1 MAFGRQPRIE
11 LKSVAQM
18 QTMQRAG
25 LVLHEALDAAV
36 EAAVPGV
43 TTAAVDAVFAEVL
56 ARRGATSNFL
66 GYYGFP
72 ATICA
77 SVNEE
82 VVHGIPSD
90 RELQVGDVLK
100 IDGGAV
106 VEGWHADSA
115 RTVILGSSQGGTA
128 DPEDE
133 RLSEITRQA
142 LWHGIA
148 AFAQA
153 RHVGEIGEAI
163 DDFVTAQPGA
173 PLGILQEY
181 VGHGIGTAMHQP
193 PDVLNYRTGH
203 RGPAVKDGL
212 CLAIEPMLVR
222 GSLATDVLEDEWTVV
237 TRDGARASQW
247 EHSVARHAGGVWVL
261 TAPDGGAA
269 ELAAHGVVP
278 VPPGE

>member
-1 MAFGRQPRIE
+1 MAFSRQQLE
-11 LKSVAQM
+11 LKTVPQM
-18 QTMQRAG
+18 QLMHEAG
-25 LVLHEALDAAV
+25 LVLSRALDAAV
-36 EAAVPGV
+36 AASVPGV
-43 TTAAVDAVFAEVL
+43 TTADVDAVFAQVL
-56 ARRGATSNFL
+56 REAGAIPNFL
-66 GYYGFP
+66 GYYGYP

-82 VVHGIPSD
+82 VVHGIPGD
-90 RELQVGDVLK
+90 RVLEVGDVLK
-100 IDGGAV
+100 IDGGCI

-115 RTVILGSSQGGTA
+115 RTVILGTSAEGTA

-148 AFAQA
+148 AFATA
-153 RHVGEIGEAI
+153 KHVGEIGDAI
-163 DDFVTAQPGA
+163 DDFVSSQPGA
-173 PLGILQEY
+173 PLGILEDY
-181 VGHGIGTAMHQP
+181 VGHGIGSAMHLP

-203 RGPAVKDGL
+203 RGPKIRSGL

-222 GSLATDVLEDEWTVV
+222 GGLATQVLDDEWTVV

-247 EHSVARHAGGVWVL
+247 EHSVARHEGGIWVL

-269 ELAAHGVVP
+269 ELAPLGVVP
-278 VPPGE
+278 VPLGS